1 MTANHQRAS
10 EAVAAFVAAVNR
22 GDLEA
27 ALRLYDADAVFVPEP
42 GTVVVGR
49 EAIRDALS
57 AMLAARPRIV
67 TSARI
72 VLAGEDLALYH
83 SEWTMEA
90 ADPGGETV
98 RETGRSADVLRRDA
112 GGTWRIAI
120 DNPWGTRLL

>member
-1 MTANHQRAS
+1 MTVNHQRAS

-27 ALRLYDADAVFVPEP
+27 ALRSYDEEAVFVAGP
-42 GTVVVGR
+42 GRVVVGR
-49 EAIRDALS
+49 AAIRAAL
-57 AMLAARPRIV
+57 AAVLAARPRIV

-83 SEWTMEA
+83 CEWAMEA
-90 ADPGGETV
+90 ATPEGATV
-98 RETGRSADVLRRDA
+98 RESGRSADVLRRDP

-120 DNPWGTRLL
+120 DNPWGTSLL

>member
-1 MTANHQRAS
+1 MTVNHQRAS

-27 ALRLYDADAVFVPEP
+27 ALRSYDPDAVFVREP

-49 EAIRDALS
+49 EAIREALA

-67 TSARI
+67 TSARV

-83 SEWTMEA
+83 CEWTMESA
-90 ADPGGETV
+90 TPGGESL
-98 RETGRSADVLRRDA
+98 RESGRSADVLRRDA
-112 GGTWRIAI
+112 GGSWRIAI
-120 DNPWGTRLL
+120 DNPWGTSLL